1 MQKYINLYKLSNII
15 NGKLIGKNIYV
26 NSFSIDTRKDILKN
40 SIFIVIKGNYDI
52 DFLCFDA
59 ISKGAI
65 ALIVESFYNYNISQL
80 IVKDT
85 NIALGKIGLW
95 LRKKSYSKFFCL
107 TGSTGKTSV
116 KEITANILKQF
127 GKVLYNYKN
136 FNNHLG
142 VPITLL
148 KLYNINYKYVVLE
161 LGGSSIGDIKYLSSI
176 CLPNVSC
183 ITNIS
188 YSHLVGFKNF
198 INIIEDKVNILKY
211 LDNNGI
217 IILNKCFLY
226 NIYFNKYFLN
236 KNVLF
241 YSFFKSKRSI
251 VYIKKIKLYI
261 NGSKIILGTIYGN
274 INVFVKLLG
283 IHNIL
288 NVLTSVALSLSVSN
302 NLKDI
307 KIGLESFKL
316 IKRRLYPIF
325 LKKNKLI
332 LDDTYN
338 SNPRSLYFSLIFLEK
353 CIGYKILVISD
364 MAELSYLSVYFHI
377 KIGLFIKK
385 FLNIDL
391 VLSIGR
397 YSYLLSKYSCIG
409 KHFYN
414 FNDLIFYV
422 KKMLFSYNEITI
434 LIKGSNFFNMNKII
448 YFL

>member
-1 MQKYINLYKLSNII
+1 MLKYINLYKLSNII
-15 NGKLIGKNIYV
+15 DGILIGKNIYV
-26 NSFSIDTRKDILKN
+26 SNISIDTRKDNIKN
-40 SIFIVIKGNYDI
+40 SVFIVIKGNYDI
-52 DFLCFDA
+52 NFLCFDA
-59 ISKGAI
+59 IKKGAI

-80 IVKDT
+80 LVKNT

-95 LRKKSYSKFFCL
+95 LRKKSNAKFFCL

-116 KEITANILKQF
+116 KEITSNIFKQF
-127 GKVLYNYKN
+127 GKILYNYKN
-136 FNNHLG
+136 FNNDLG
-142 VPITLL
+142 VPTTLL
-148 KLYNINYKYVVLE
+148 KLYNENYKYVILE
-161 LGGSSIGDIKYLSSI
+161 LGGNCIGDIKYLSSI

-198 INIIEDKVNILKY
+198 TNIIKDKINILKY

-217 IILNKCFLY
+217 IILNRCFLY
-226 NIYFNKYFLN
+226 NFFLNKYFLN
-236 KNVLF
+236 KKILF
-241 YSFFKSKRSI
+241 YSFFKNKKSI
-251 VYIKKIKLYI
+251 VYIKKYKLYV
-261 NGSKIILGTIYGN
+261 NGSRIILSTIYGN
-274 INVFVKLLG
+274 INIFLKLLG
-283 IHNIL
+283 FHNIL

-307 KIGLESFKL
+307 KIGLESFNP

-338 SNPRSLYFSLIFLEK
+338 SNPRSLYFSLIFLNK
-353 CIGYKILVISD
+353 CIGYKILVVSD

-377 KIGLFIKK
+377 KIGFFIKK

-391 VLSIGR
+391 VLSIGK

-414 FNDLIFYV
+414 FNDLIFYI
-422 KKMLFSYNEITI
+422 KKMLFIYDDITI
-434 LIKGSNFFNMNKII
+434 LIKGSNLFNMNKII